1 MSLFHNSVLLG
12 ASGQGG
18 TLQLEKSV
26 RFNKADTPFL
36 NRTMSGGDRGKATI
50 SCWLKKCNIHSIT
63 SEYIYLMGVSSEC
76 SVYISSN
83 DKLRFDFYHTDGSTW
98 AVIANS
104 NMVFSDVSSW
114 YHIVLS
120 IDSSAGTTN
129 ADRVKLYVNG
139 VQQYFTFATYGTGTI
154 TGDIKH
160 LNQSGQTFQINS
172 RPTKSYYGNFYLANY
187 HYIDGQA
194 LNATSFGAFDS
205 SGVWQ
210 AAAYSG
216 TFGTNGFHLFDFAN
230 ESGIGNDSSGN
241 DNDFTVNNLVSGVY
255 VGTKPK
261 WYTSTTLYT
270 TKADVIA
277 NATDRGQSAFTLSS
291 EEFVYLVPN
300 NGGAVGELCHPVG
313 SQYPVLYYVYARS
326 SGDTSWYNTGS
337 YGVGEADL
345 FQWENTTGTPQSY
358 DFTNTEDLYLI
369 GDTRVG
375 GQPDA
380 NSKMSGSFPALVNL
394 VGETDLLRDVPT
406 NGDSSDDTGV
416 GGEVSGNYCTWHALD
431 KETTTLSNGNLDAVV
446 SLGSDHV
453 VRGTFAV
460 SSGKW
465 YWEVEVIS
473 GSYGM
478 IGISNSEKRI
488 TEANYSN
495 SEGGLFYYVQ
505 TGTLY
510 GYLGG
515 SFSDSSYGSGLSAG
529 DIIGV
534 ALDMDNG
541 NLKFFKNG
549 TDLGH
554 ANSTSLSGFTVAPS
568 LGEAQGADFSTSTNF
583 GQRAFAYSAPSGYKA
598 LCTTNLPD
606 PTITDGSTAFDV
618 VLYSSDGN
626 ARTISGLNMSPDL
639 VWSKRRSSAGRNV
652 LTDSVRGVNKELFP
666 NRTDAERTSTNGLTA
681 FNSDGYTLGTDSG
694 QYGWQANGQTFVN
707 WAWDAG
713 SSTVSNTDGDMTSS
727 VRVNQSAGFS
737 IVKWTSPSG
746 TTPFAVGHGL
756 NTAPSFI
763 ITKCI
768 TNASG
773 WYCYHESLDA
783 TNPQNKYLQLN
794 ATHGALTSASS
805 WGTSKPNSTTFGDR
819 HLNWAGGDDIIAY
832 CFSPVDQFSSFG
844 VYVGNGSTSEG
855 PFINTGFR
863 PALVIFKRID
873 TSASA
878 SWYIYD
884 YKRIGYNPENSVLYP
899 NTSDA
904 EAASTNIH
912 LLSNGFRLIGAGGD
926 SNASGGSYIYMAWA
940 QNPFSLNGGIAR

>member
-26 RFNKADTPFL
+26 RFNKADSAHL
-36 NRTMSGGDRGKATI
+36 SRTMSDGDRGKATI
-50 SCWLKKCNIHSIT
+50 SCWLKKCNLHSVT

-76 SVYISSN
+76 SVYITTN
-83 DKLRFDFYHTDGSTW
+83 DKLHFDFYHTDGSTW

-104 NMVFSDVSSW
+104 DMIFADVSAW

-120 IDSSAGTTN
+120 IDSSAGTSN
-129 ADRVKLYVNG
+129 ADRAKLYVNG
-139 VQQYFTFATYGTGTI
+139 AQKTFTFATYGSGTI

-172 RPTKSYYGNFYLANY
+172 RTGQSYYGNFYLANY

-194 LNATSFGAFDS
+194 LDPTYFGEYDTNN
-205 SGVWQ
+205 VWQ
-210 AAAYSG
+210 PIDASG
-216 TFGTNGFHLFDFAN
+216 LTFGTNGFHLFDFAN
-230 ESGIGNDSSGN
+230 ESGIGDDSSGN
-241 DNDFTVNNLVSGVY
+241 DNDFTVNNIATTTDTTVWTSYLFTSDSTYDG
-255 VGTKPK
+255 
-261 WYTSTTLYT
+261 TSTTVNFQGPTYGT
-270 TKADVIA
+270 A
-277 NATDRGQSAFTLSS
+277 QAFDGSTSTECISNVGGESYIYFRPPGGFSS
-291 EEFVYLVPN
+291 PSKVRIYARN
-300 NGGAVGELCHPVG
+300 VGEFRING
-313 SQYPVLYYVYARS
+313 SVVTTSPAAGSSAQWYEVTSTLPSTVTEIAHNGESQVYNARVYAYEI
-326 SGDTSWYNTGS
+326 DDEVLVVTG
-337 YGVGEADL
+337 
-345 FQWENTTGTPQSY
+345 
-358 DFTNTEDLYLI
+358 
-369 GDTRVG
+369 
-375 GQPDA
+375 A
-380 NSKMSGSFPALVNL
+380 NQ
-394 VGETDLLRDVPT
+394 DILRDVPT
-406 NGDSSDDTGV
+406 NGTQSDTGA
-416 GGEVSGNYCTWHALD
+416 GGEVSGNYCTWNTLAQNNA
-431 KETTTLSNGNLDAVV
+431 TLSNGNLDCSLSNNIYSKARATIAV
-446 SLGSDHV
+446 
-453 VRGTFAV
+453 T
-460 SSGKW
+460 SGKY
-465 YWEVEVIS
+465 YWEITYKS
-473 GSYGM
+473 GQYGM
-478 IGISNSEKRI
+478 IGISDASLEGSDI
-488 TEANYSN
+488 SYAAGVLNYYVLT
-495 SEGGLFYYVQ
+495 GGL
-505 TGTLY
+505 Y
-510 GYLGG
+510 GDVGG
-515 SFSDSSYGSGLSAG
+515 SFSNTSYGSALSA
-529 DIIGV
+529 DDVLGV

-541 NLKFFKNG
+541 NVRFIKNG
-549 TDLGH
+549 SDTFGNANTSSLVGKTIMPHLGEGGG
-554 ANSTSLSGFTVAPS
+554 ATFVTVA
-568 LGEAQGADFSTSTNF
+568 NF
-583 GQRAFAYSAPSGYKA
+583 GQRPFAYSAPSGYKA
-598 LCTTNLPD
+598 LCTTNLPT

-713 SSTVSNTDGDMTSS
+713 SSTVSNTDGDMTST

-746 TTPFAVGHGL
+746 TTPFDVGHGL

-763 ITKCI
+763 ITKCM

-773 WYCYHESLDA
+773 WYCYHEALDA

-794 ATHGALTSASS
+794 TTQGALTSADS

-832 CFSPVDQFSSFG
+832 CFSPVDNYSAFG
-844 VYVGNGSTSEG
+844 SYIGNGNTSNG

-873 TSASA
+873 TSATA

-884 YKRIGYNPENSVLYP
+884 YKRLGYNPENSVLYP
-899 NTSDA
+899 NTTDA

-926 SNASGGSYIYMAWA
+926 SNATGGSYVYMAWA